1 MCFLIIIL
9 KRQSKLSVNNSK
21 QEDSIIILAWPET
34 PARAIGRWYDYITK
48 LLGFLKNGY
57 YKAGHAAAVLVN
69 HKIKELKYFDFGR
82 YHMPQKFGRVRDE
95 QSDPELKIHLKADIS
110 DDNKTLNIKE
120 ILISINA
127 NKECNG
133 EGILY
138 ASILENISFEKAFRF
153 AKNLQNSDAVDY
165 GPYNLKGSNCSRFIA
180 SLAKAGN
187 PERKIKFRLSFPLL
201 FTPMPK
207 GNVIACNSVFYLV
220 NDKDVEQQKVTLLE
234 MLRNFIIPYIPKKN
248 KSGNKEKHKEIINQN
263 QFQNSEVYV

>member
-1 MCFLIIIL
+1 M
-9 KRQSKLSVNNSK
+9 NNSLQK
-21 QEDSIIILAWPET
+21 DTIIILAWPQT
-34 PARAIGRWYDYITK
+34 PVSAVGMWYDTVPK
-48 LLGFLKNGY
+48 LLGILKNGY

-69 HKIKELKYFDFGR
+69 HKTKELKYFDFGR

-110 DDNKTLNIKE
+110 DDNKILNIKE
-120 ILISINA
+120 ILLSLNA
-127 NKECNG
+127 NKECHG

-138 ASILENISFEKAFRF
+138 ASILENVSFKKAFRF

-165 GPYNLKGSNCSRFIA
+165 GQYDLKGSNCSRFIA

-187 PERKIKFRLSFPLL
+187 PERKIKFRLFAPLL

-207 GNVIACNSVFYLV
+207 GNVIACNSVFYSV
-220 NDKDVEQQKVTLLE
+220 YNGDVKKQKVTILE

-263 QFQNSEVYV
+263 KFQKAEIHV